1 MAVDPKIQE
10 ILDLI
15 ASIGA
20 PPHYELE
27 PSEAREA
34 MVKARTVLSGELI
47 DLPRV
52 DNISI
57 PGPAGTI
64 PVRVYAP
71 LAQPGLPMLIF
82 YHGGGWVM
90 GDLDTHDTAC
100 RRLARASGALV
111 VSVDYRLAP
120 EHKFPGAAE
129 DAIAALAWV
138 AANGESLGGDPR
150 RMAVGGDSAGGNLA
164 AVATQWARENGGP
177 ELAAQLLIY
186 PVTNHDF
193 SLPSFAQYAEG
204 FPLTL
209 TGMRWFWEHYL
220 TGPQDADNPLA
231 SPFRAESLAGLPPAL
246 VVIAEYDVL
255 RDDGMAYAAR
265 LREAGV
271 STEIALY
278 DDMIHVFLTM
288 NVVPRA
294 NEIIGEMGAWLAGAL
309 G

>member
-10 ILDLI
+10 ILNLI
-15 ASIGA
+15 ASVGA

-34 MVKARTVLSGELI
+34 MLKARTVLSGEMVE
-47 DLPRV
+47 LPRV

-57 PGPAGTI
+57 PGPAGVI
-64 PVRVYAP
+64 PVRVYTP
-71 LAQPGLPMLIF
+71 LAQPGLPMLVYF
-82 YHGGGWVM
+82 HGGGWVM
-90 GDLDTHDTAC
+90 GNLDTHDTAC

-120 EHKFPGAAE
+120 EHKFPAAAE
-129 DAIAALAWV
+129 DAIAALEWV
-138 AANGESLGGDPR
+138 AANGESLGGDPSR
-150 RMAVGGDSAGGNLA
+150 LAVGGDSAGGNLA
-164 AVATQWARENGGP
+164 AVATQWARDNGGP
-177 ELAAQLLIY
+177 KLSAQLLIY

-193 SLPSFAQYAEG
+193 DLPSFTQYAEG

-209 TGMRWFWEHYL
+209 TGMRWFWDHYL
-220 TGPQDADNPLA
+220 TSPEDAANPRA

-246 VVIAEYDVL
+246 VVIPEYDLL
-255 RDDGMAYAAR
+255 RDDAMAYAGR

-271 STEIALY
+271 STEIAHY
-278 DDMIHVFLTM
+278 DDMIHVFFTM
-288 NVVPRA
+288 NVVSRA
-294 NEIIGEMGAWLAGAL
+294 NEIIGEMGTWLAGAL

>member
-10 ILDLI
+10 ILNLI

-34 MVKARTVLSGELI
+34 MVKARTVLSGEMV

-57 PGPAGTI
+57 PGPAGVI
-64 PVRVYAP
+64 PVRVYTP
-71 LAQPGLPMLIF
+71 LAQPGLPMLVY

-90 GDLDTHDTAC
+90 GDLDTHDTGC

-120 EHKFPGAAE
+120 EHKFPAAAE
-129 DAIAALAWV
+129 DAIAALEWV

-150 RMAVGGDSAGGNLA
+150 RLAVGGDSAGGNLA
-164 AVATQWARENGGP
+164 AVATQWARNNDGP
-177 ELAAQLLIY
+177 KLSAQLLIY

-193 SLPSFAQYAEG
+193 DLPSFAQYAEG

-209 TGMRWFWEHYL
+209 AGMRWFWDHYL
-220 TGPQDADNPLA
+220 TGPEDAGNPLA

-246 VVIAEYDVL
+246 VVIAGNDVL
-255 RDDGMAYAAR
+255 RDDGMAYAGR

-271 STEIALY
+271 STEIAHY
-278 DDMIHVFLTM
+278 DDMIHVFFTL

-294 NEIIGEMGAWLAGAL
+294 NEIIGEMGTWLAGAL

>member
-20 PPHYELE
+20 PPHYQLE
-27 PSEAREA
+27 PPQAREA
-34 MVKARTVLSGELI
+34 MTKAVTLLAGDMVK
-47 DLPRV
+47 LPRV
-52 DNISI
+52 ENISI
-57 PGPAGTI
+57 PGPAGEI
-64 PVRVYAP
+64 PARLYAP
-71 LAQPGLPMLIF
+71 KDQAGLPILVY

-90 GDLDTHDTAC
+90 GNLDTHDTAC

-120 EHKFPGAAE
+120 EHKFPAAAQ
-129 DAIAALAWV
+129 DAIAALEWV
-138 AANGESLGGDPR
+138 AANGKSLGGDPAR
-150 RMAVGGDSAGGNLA
+150 LAVGGDSAGGNLA
-164 AVATQWARENGGP
+164 AVAAQAAQESGGP

-186 PVTNHDF
+186 PVTNHGFD
-193 SLPSFAQYAEG
+193 LPSFAQYAEG

-209 TGMRWFWEHYL
+209 AGMRWFWDHYL
-220 TGPQDADNPLA
+220 TGPEDADNPLA

-255 RDDGMAYAAR
+255 RDDGLAYAGR
-265 LREAGV
+265 LRDAGV
-271 STEIALY
+271 STEVAHY
-278 DDMIHVFLTM
+278 DDMIHVFFTM

-294 NEIIGEMGAWLAGAL
+294 NEIIGEIGTWLAGAL
-309 G
+309 I